1 MCVITLVFL
10 NTCIVFATCI
20 LRNYIIVGVT
30 SFNLGCNSVLDDES
44 DKKLPSVFADIRGDS
59 IKGWIEEHT
68 AGAGFCRRSQE
79 VKEVKGGE

>member
-1 MCVITLVFL
+1 MYNVHS
-10 NTCIVFATCI
+10 
-20 LRNYIIVGVT
+20 LRNYFIVGVV

-79 VKEVKGGE
+79 VKEVKGGECSAEKSIKG